1 MRHGYT
7 VLARNWRCPHG
18 EVDLVVGLP
27 GLVVFCEVKARAS
40 NAFGGAAAAVGP
52 AKQRRVRRVAA
63 AWLSAHG
70 PGRVEVR
77 FDVAALTGGH
87 IEVLIAAF

>member
-63 AWLSAHG
+63 AWLSAHS

>member
-1 MRHGYT
+1 M
-7 VLARNWRCPHG
+7 LARNWRCPHG

-27 GLVVFCEVKARAS
+27 GLVVFCEVKARAT

-63 AWLSAHG
+63 AWLSAHR